1 MNCNPSISKVTD
13 GMVSRMVWDGISGPK
28 ACVPHT
34 LTANI
39 EPMIPNAIMMEP
51 ITNPVFCRHHSRIR
65 GVSLGEECGRDD
77 LYAEDR
83 EHGPVQHGMNVQ
95 RDIMNMDRPDREC
108 AEYDQAEDCQENPRV
123 EE

>member
-1 MNCNPSISKVTD
+1 MGIFYLCLMLRICRKKLENMNCNPSISKVTD

-51 ITNPVFCRHHSRIR
+51 ITNPFSRVNLLRILLLLFSA
-65 GVSLGEECGRDD
+65 GIIPEFV
-77 LYAEDR
+77 A
-83 EHGPVQHGMNVQ
+83 
-95 RDIMNMDRPDREC
+95 
-108 AEYDQAEDCQENPRV
+108 
-123 EE
+123 